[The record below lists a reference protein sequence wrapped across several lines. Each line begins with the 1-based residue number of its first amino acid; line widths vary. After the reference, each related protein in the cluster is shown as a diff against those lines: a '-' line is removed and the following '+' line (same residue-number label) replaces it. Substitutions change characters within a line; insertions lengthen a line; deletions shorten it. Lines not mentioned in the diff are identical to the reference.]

1 MEIDNKIDI
10 QSNPCCDLFIHI
22 IIYMSLMIRNPKVH
36 QGSQIKH
43 NNLSIF
49 SRVIEYWYA
58 LCSES
63 HLGEF
68 MMAIFMYEILID

>member
-49 SRVIEYWYA
+49 SRVIE
-58 LCSES
+58 
-63 HLGEF
+63 
-68 MMAIFMYEILID
+68 